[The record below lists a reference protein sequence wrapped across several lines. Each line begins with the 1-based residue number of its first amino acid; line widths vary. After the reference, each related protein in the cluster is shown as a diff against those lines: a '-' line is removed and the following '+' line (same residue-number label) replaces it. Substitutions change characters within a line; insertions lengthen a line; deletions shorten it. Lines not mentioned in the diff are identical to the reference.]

1 MLSDSSITKY
11 ISGSDKGGFP
21 VGPGGGG
28 GVGEG
33 EGVGGDLA
41 GFG

>member
-21 VGPGGGG
+21 VDPGG